1 MEHAPRP
8 GLSLEVLSPDLS
20 VSERF
25 IKRVRELMHEHDVY
39 RGKVLGFAFSEHGG
53 FGITFQQ
60 VPDLPREA
68 VILPEADLDAI
79 ERHTITI
86 AAHADALRSSG
97 RHLKRGLLLY
107 GPPGTGQ
114 KIGRAQVGTPVTNA
128 HLVCRLLLEH

>member
-1 MEHAPRP
+1 
-8 GLSLEVLSPDLS
+8 
-20 VSERF
+20 
-25 IKRVRELMHEHDVY
+25 MHEHDVD
-39 RGKVLGFAFSEHGG
+39 RGKVLAVAFSEHGG
-53 FGITFQQ
+53 FGITCQE

-107 GPPGTGQ
+107 GPPGTGKTLSVMYLCGQ
-114 KIGRAQVGTPVTNA
+114 MPDRTTVLLSGIGAGSEERRVGKACVSTGRSRGSRNN
-128 HLVCRLLLEH
+128 